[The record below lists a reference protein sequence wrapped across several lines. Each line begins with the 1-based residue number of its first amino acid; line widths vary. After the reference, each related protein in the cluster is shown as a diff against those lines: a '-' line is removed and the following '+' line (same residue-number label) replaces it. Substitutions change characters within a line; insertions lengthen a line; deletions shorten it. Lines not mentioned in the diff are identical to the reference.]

1 MIFEVGFKV
10 FWFFVSFVL
19 VVVLVVLVELL
30 LCFFHFVLV
39 SFYCFW

>member
-1 MIFEVGFKV
+1 M
-10 FWFFVSFVL
+10 SLVL

-39 SFYCFW
+39 SFCCFLVVSLRLNLC